1 MTYTDGE
8 NSVTVVGVTAEQVT
22 LKFGDDGSERFA
34 AQANMGA
41 FLDATSRKIFEAVL
55 A

>member
-22 LKFGDDGSERFA
+22 LKFGNDGAGRFA
-34 AQANMGA
+34 SLANMGA
-41 FLDATSRKIFEAVL
+41 FDDATSRKIFESVL